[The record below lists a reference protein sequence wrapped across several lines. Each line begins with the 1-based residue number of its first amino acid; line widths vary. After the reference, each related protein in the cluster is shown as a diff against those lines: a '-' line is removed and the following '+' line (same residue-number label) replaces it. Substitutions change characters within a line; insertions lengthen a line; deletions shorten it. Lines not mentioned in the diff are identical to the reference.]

1 MATKQ
6 QKSQTLDYL
15 ADKLQQTALY
25 SIQRSDNNSLLVN
38 ETISSEPKM
47 YSIVIPNF
55 FPRVSD
61 FKDYVV
67 QNRNRGIYTAPV
79 FFKDAKTA
87 FALLQDTPKFWEHDL
102 TLKRYTAE
110 QKHSMLNLRDTERK
124 VLEIFG
130 KDVTYYQPQTA
141 RLQESIRV
149 FTLGDVHLDYSHI
162 KKDDPAYD
170 HVENRVSLDYKLPIE
185 KPTLGPA
192 LALDVFPGYD
202 YHKRARLVSMEPMTN
217 ELWEDMHPSMDR
229 ITAELQ
235 AAAQHAYPGI
245 KDPEEAL
252 RMYLGGEDQ

>member
-25 SIQRSDNNSLLVN
+25 SIQRSDNNSLIVS
-38 ETISSEPKM
+38 ETVSGEPKM
-47 YSIVIPNF
+47 YSIIIPNF

-61 FKDYVV
+61 FKDYLV
-67 QNRNRGIYTAPV
+67 QNRNRGIYTTPV
-79 FFKDAKTA
+79 FFKDGKTA
-87 FALLQDTPKFWEHDL
+87 FALLKDTPKFWEHDL

-110 QKHSMLNLRDTERK
+110 QKHSMLSLRDLERF
-124 VLEIFG
+124 VLDTFG
-130 KDVTYYQPQTA
+130 RDVTYYQPKTE
-141 RLQESIRV
+141 RLQESVRV

-162 KKDDPAYD
+162 PPDDPKYSR
-170 HVENRVSLDYKLPIE
+170 VQNRVSLDYKLPVE

-192 LALDVFPGYD
+192 LALEVYSNND
-202 YHKRARLVSMEPMTN
+202 HNKRARLVGMEPMTN
-217 ELWEDMHPSMDR
+217 DLWEEMHPSMDR

-235 AAAQHAYPGI
+235 AAAQHAYPGLP
-245 KDPEEAL
+245 PEDAY